1 MTVNNVMRVIHFL
14 FVIAIGTCLTAI
26 GFGMGGVVLKMLIY
40 IIYGAK
46 FDAWI
51 VFVFFLKKGFV
62 AGFVIC
68 LCVALLSFYKS
79 RSLPSRFK

>member
-1 MTVNNVMRVIHFL
+1 MNNLMRVIYFL

-26 GFGMGGVVLKMLIY
+26 GFGVGGVAVKILTY
-40 IIYGAK
+40 ILHGAA

-51 VFVFFLKKGFV
+51 VFLFFLKKGFV
-62 AGFVIC
+62 AGLVIS

-79 RSLPSRFK
+79 RNLPSRFK